1 MEPAKHLCVRMHRQV
16 RENLKSMS
24 ELSDIRVRGEAQA
37 GEKTRGPE
45 TIKPGNGRAGGGAGR
60 RSAQVAGTYVVCTVS
75 GNTAQLGVRRTIFS
89 NAICTNAISA
99 IGSNTVC
106 TNAIGTVSSNAV
118 CTDAVSTIGS
128 NAVCTNAVGT
138 VSSNA
143 ICTNAVSAVSSNTID
158 VGVGRA
164 VFSNDWRV
172 YKWAGINSREGE
184 SAGCQYREGQAKNQ
198 CVGFHGSCSS
208 TFDEW
213 VTRYGADVTRRKI
226 NQNSIRV
233 VANIVGVDS

>member
-1 MEPAKHLCVRMHRQV
+1 M
-16 RENLKSMS
+16 
-24 ELSDIRVRGEAQA
+24 
-37 GEKTRGPE
+37 RGPE
-45 TIKPGNGRAGGGAGR
+45 TIKPGKGRAGGGAEC
-60 RSAQVAGTYVVCTVS
+60 RSAQAAGTDVVCTVS
-75 GNTAQLGVRRTIFS
+75 GNTTQLGVRRTVFS

-106 TNAIGTVSSNAV
+106 TNAIS
-118 CTDAVSTIGS
+118 
-128 NAVCTNAVGT
+128 AVG
-138 VSSNA
+138 
-143 ICTNAVSAVSSNTID
+143 SNTID

-172 YKWAGINSREGE
+172 YKCAGINSREGE

-198 CVGFHGSCSS
+198 CVGFHRSCSS

-226 NQNSIRV
+226 NQNSIRL